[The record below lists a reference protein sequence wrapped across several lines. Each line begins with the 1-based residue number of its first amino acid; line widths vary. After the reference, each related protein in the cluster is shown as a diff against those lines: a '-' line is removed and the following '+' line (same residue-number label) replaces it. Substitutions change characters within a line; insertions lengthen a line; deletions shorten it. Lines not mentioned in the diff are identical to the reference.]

1 MRISVLVAGGGPAGL
16 AAAVEL
22 GRRGIRV
29 CVVEPRV
36 VIDHD
41 RPRAKST
48 SIRTMEHL
56 RRWGLAGRLRDA
68 AALPVS
74 WSQDV
79 AFCTALLGTELTRFR
94 NAFGLYDVRRDD
106 RAEHG
111 QQVPQPV
118 VEQVLR
124 EAVAELPSVTCLMG
138 HTVTGVEQ
146 DAQGVRATVTGPDGA
161 RVISAEYLL
170 GCDGAAG
177 ITRTAI
183 GASYT
188 GSSGERPNLSVVFEA
203 PGLAEKVP
211 LNPAVHYWV
220 VSPSVSG
227 LMGRLDLDD
236 RWWAIVQKVDTR
248 ETAPD
253 ALALVRS
260 LIGPGDGVQVRV
272 VATDPWIARMLLVD
286 RYNSGRVFLVGDA
299 AHLNPPWGGHGFNT
313 CVGDAVNI
321 GWKLAAVLQGWGGSG
336 LLDSYEPERRPV
348 AAQTIADSSAQEKLL
363 APSFA
368 SLLDSGDVADALQVK
383 AGEFYSEGLVLGY
396 HYAASPIVVDDGSPV
411 PPHTPETYAPTA
423 RPGAR
428 LPHAWLPDGTSLY
441 DLLGD
446 GFTLLRL
453 GDADP
458 AGETCLPEEPFLLR
472 HEQCREVGSG
482 QIADRDR
489 GLLQAGAIVR
499 GRPAGGGGN
508 EHGQAEKHGK
518 GPATHSFR
526 HSNHATRKI
535 TTCQDRNCGR
545 PGQARTCPAHPSGK
559 QLLTRVNAPEILRFG
574 AANVGVPGL
583 AGGRSGGKAW

>member
-1 MRISVLVAGGGPAGL
+1 MRTPRVQVLVAGGGPAGL

-22 GRRGIRV
+22 GRRGIRT
-29 CVVEPRV
+29 CLVEPRV
-36 VIDHD
+36 AIDHD
-41 RPRAKST
+41 RPRAKTT
-48 SIRTMEHL
+48 SVRTMEHM

-68 AALPVS
+68 AALHVS

-79 AFCTALLGTELTRFR
+79 AFCTSLLGTELTRFR

-106 RAEHG
+106 RAEPG

-118 VEQVLR
+118 VERVLR
-124 EAVAELPSVTCLMG
+124 EAVEELPSVTCLIG
-138 HTVTGVEQ
+138 HAVVAVEQ
-146 DAQGVRATVTGPDGA
+146 DAYGVRATVTDPDGA
-161 RVISAEYLL
+161 TRVVSAEYLL

-203 PGLAEKVP
+203 PGLAEKVS
-211 LNPAVHYWV
+211 LDPAVQYWV
-220 VSPSVSG
+220 VSPNVSG
-227 LMGRLDLDD
+227 LMGRLDLHD
-236 RWWAIVQKVDTR
+236 RWWTIVQKVDTR
-248 ETAPD
+248 EEAPD

-260 LIGPGDGVQVRV
+260 LIGDEHEIPVRV
-272 VATDPWIARMLLVD
+272 IATDPWIARMLLVD
-286 RYNSGRVFLVGDA
+286 RYKSGRTFLVGDA

-321 GWKLAAVLQGWGGSG
+321 GWKLAAVLQGWGGPA

-368 SLLDSGDVADALQVK
+368 SLLDSGDDIAAALQAK

-411 PPHTPETYAPTA
+411 PPHTPMSYSPTA

-428 LPHAWLPDGTSLY
+428 LPHAWLPGGRSLF
-441 DLLGD
+441 DMLGD

-453 GDADP
+453 GP
-458 AGETCLPEEPFLLR
+458 ANPTAFERAAHASGVPLKVVDLTATPLPGRYEAPLVLVR
-472 HEQCREVGSG
+472 PDQHVAWRGG
-482 QIADRDR
+482 DGGNADRVLD
-489 GLLQAGAIVR
+489 V
-499 GRPAGGGGN
+499 
-508 EHGQAEKHGK
+508 
-518 GPATHSFR
+518 
-526 HSNHATRKI
+526 
-535 TTCQDRNCGR
+535 
-545 PGQARTCPAHPSGK
+545 AR
-559 QLLTRVNAPEILRFG
+559 G
-574 AANVGVPGL
+574 AA
-583 AGGRSGGKAW
+583 